1 MLEFLARGG
10 VLMIPLGICSVVS
23 LAIIIERALNL
34 RAVRILPPD
43 VIQQARLLLVENQV
57 GEAVILCR
65 RQPSAIGRILLAAIS
80 NYDKEKE
87 ELKSIVED
95 AGRQEVPTLDRYL
108 GVLGTIAA
116 ISPLLG
122 ITGTVFGMIRVFA
135 TISEKGVAHPSQ
147 LAGGIYE
154 ALITTAAGL
163 VIAIPT
169 LIFYN
174 YFTAR
179 SDRLILELEKQAYRV
194 VEILKR

>member
-1 MLEFLARGG
+1 MFEFLAKGG
-10 VLMIPLGICSVVS
+10 VLMIPLGVCSILA

-34 RAVRILPPD
+34 RPSRILPAD
-43 VIQQARLLLVENQV
+43 LLQQARQLLAENQV

-65 RQPSAIGRILLAAIS
+65 RQPSSIGRILLAAIS

-87 ELKSIVED
+87 ELKGIVED
-95 AGRQEVPTLDRYL
+95 AGRQEVPVLDRYL

-122 ITGTVFGMIRVFA
+122 ITGTIFGMIRVFA

-174 YFTAR
+174 YFTTK
-179 SDRLILELEKQAYRV
+179 SNRLILELEKQAFRV

>member
-34 RAVRILPPD
+34 RAARILPPD
-43 VIQQARLLLVENQV
+43 VIQQARLLLAENQV

>member
-10 VLMIPLGICSVVS
+10 VLMIPLGVCSVVS

-34 RAVRILPPD
+34 RSTRILPPD
-43 VIQQARLLLVENQV
+43 VIQQARLLLAENQV

-87 ELKSIVED
+87 ELKAIVED

-179 SDRLILELEKQAYRV
+179 SDRLVLELEKQAYRV

>member
-1 MLEFLARGG
+1 MFEFLAKGG
-10 VLMIPLGICSVVS
+10 VLMIPLGVCSIVS

-34 RAVRILPPD
+34 RPARILPGD
-43 VIQQARLLLVENQV
+43 LLQQARQLLAENQV

-65 RQPSAIGRILLAAIS
+65 RQPSSIGRILLAAIS

-95 AGRQEVPTLDRYL
+95 AGRQEVPVLDRYL

-163 VIAIPT
+163 VIAIPA

-174 YFTAR
+174 YFVTK
-179 SDRLILELEKQAYRV
+179 SDRLVLELEKQALRV

>member
-34 RAVRILPPD
+34 RAARILPPD
-43 VIQQARLLLVENQV
+43 VIQQARLLLAENQV

-95 AGRQEVPTLDRYL
+95 AGRQEAPTLDRYL

-135 TISEKGVAHPSQ
+135 TVSEKGVAHPSQ

>member
-34 RAVRILPPD
+34 RAARILPPD
-43 VIQQARLLLVENQV
+43 VIQQARLLLAENQV

-87 ELKSIVED
+87 ELKAIVED

-179 SDRLILELEKQAYRV
+179 SDRLVLELEKQAYRV

>member
-1 MLEFLARGG
+1 MFEFLAKGG
-10 VLMIPLGICSVVS
+10 VLMIPLGVCSILA

-34 RAVRILPPD
+34 RPSRILPAD
-43 VIQQARLLLVENQV
+43 LLQQARQLLAENQV

-65 RQPSAIGRILLAAIS
+65 RQPSSIGRILLAAIS

-87 ELKSIVED
+87 ELKGIVED
-95 AGRQEVPTLDRYL
+95 AGRQEVPVLDRYL

-163 VIAIPT
+163 VIAIPA

-174 YFTAR
+174 YFTAK
-179 SDRLILELEKQAYRV
+179 SDRLLLELEKQAFRV

>member
-34 RAVRILPPD
+34 RAASILPPD
-43 VIQQARLLLVENQV
+43 VIQQARLLLAENQV

-108 GVLGTIAA
+108 GALGTIAA

>member
-1 MLEFLARGG
+1 MFEFLAKGG
-10 VLMIPLGICSVVS
+10 VLMIPLAACSVIS

-34 RAVRILPPD
+34 RAKRILPGD
-43 VIQQARLLLVENQV
+43 ALQQVRQLLAENQV

-65 RQPSAIGRILLAAIS
+65 RQSSSVGRILLAAIS

-87 ELKSIVED
+87 ELKAIVED
-95 AGRQEVPTLDRYL
+95 AGRQEVPIVDRYL
-108 GVLGTIAA
+108 GILGTIAVIA
-116 ISPLLG
+116 PLLG
-122 ITGTVFGMIRVFA
+122 ITGTVFGMIRTFA

-169 LIFYN
+169 LTFYN
-174 YFTAR
+174 YFTMK
-179 SDRLILELEKQAYRV
+179 SNRLILELEKQAFRV

>member
-1 MLEFLARGG
+1 MFEFLARGG
-10 VLMIPLGICSVVS
+10 VLMIPLGICSVIS

-34 RAVRILPPD
+34 RSVRVLPPD
-43 VIQQARLLLVENQV
+43 MLQQARQLLAENQV
-57 GEAVILCR
+57 GEAIILCR
-65 RQPSAIGRILLAAIS
+65 RQPSAAGRVLLAAIS
-80 NYDKEKE
+80 NFDREKE

-95 AGRQEVPTLDRYL
+95 AGRQEVPVLDRYL

-116 ISPLLG
+116 ISPLIG
-122 ITGTVFGMIRVFA
+122 ITGTVFGMIRTFA

-174 YFTAR
+174 YFSAR